1 MDASVRGR
9 SVIGVREVILG
20 ISLSVQAVKKS
31 FSAWIALKNG
41 LLDLFFLKL
50 SIIEPVYTCILFLQ

>member
-41 LLDLFFLKL
+41 LLDLFFF
-50 SIIEPVYTCILFLQ
+50 SN